1 MHFRA
6 CRKSAGDISLDE
18 PIESDGDGNALALMD
33 VLSSPDDSL
42 DQIELS
48 DRRALL
54 AKCLHTCLNDR
65 EREIL
70 ILRYGLSGGIP
81 MTQREIAGQFGIS
94 RSYISRIEKKA
105 IQKLSAAMN
114 RT

>member
-18 PIESDGDGNALALMD
+18 PIESDSDGSSLALMD

-42 DQIELS
+42 EQIELS
-48 DRRALL
+48 DRRAQLS
-54 AKCLHTCLNDR
+54 KCLYSCLNER

-70 ILRYGLSGGIP
+70 MLRYGLNGGIP
-81 MTQREIAGQFGIS
+81 MTQHEIAGQFGIS
-94 RSYISRIEKKA
+94 RSYVSRIEKKA

-114 RT
+114 RP